1 MAHHDQR
8 LTGDADALVAHLDET
23 IVSGSLTAKLE
34 HAVDHAIGDARMLVR
49 VYERYSAAGGNRLSL
64 SISVL
69 AVGTDLSV
77 SLVAA
82 GGANA
87 VLFKL
92 NTLGEETFLD
102 LAVRGL
108 EDFIDRSGARPAP
121 SYLDEDSR

>member
-23 IVSGSLTAKLE
+23 IVSGSMTATLE
-34 HAVDHAIGDARMLVR
+34 HAVDHTIGDARMLVR

-77 SLVAA
+77 RSWPPVAP
-82 GGANA
+82 
-87 VLFKL
+87 
-92 NTLGEETFLD
+92 T
-102 LAVRGL
+102 
-108 EDFIDRSGARPAP
+108 RSSSSSTPSARRR
-121 SYLDEDSR
+121 SSTWH